1 MPKIRQK
8 LSTRRGKKS
17 ARARRGTATR
27 FFAAVAGR
35 LFSMLRTTPL
45 GLLLLAGLAFYRQ
58 DILPANLVAAL
69 PAISLITLVFSLVI
83 TAWFNRGRAFFILLV
98 LLLSQ
103 WGMAA
108 FAPAH
113 VGKAFALQGLYTFL
127 SLLLP
132 LNILGFSL
140 LAEGKIFSAWGRRC
154 LMLIGLQAAMVLGM
168 VWSGDRVFF
177 NEIGR
182 QSAQLPFLSATPLSD
197 SAVIA
202 FAVSGILLLLGRRRV
217 NRHFRLG
224 VLAVLA
230 VVGLAHHFYPD
241 PLAIPLFYA
250 SAGLIMI
257 LSVLQEY
264 YFKAYFDELTGLP
277 SRRSLNEEMLQLE
290 GVYVIAML
298 DVDFFKK
305 FNDTYGH
312 DAGDDVLRMIASVM
326 MDFKAGEAFRYGGE
340 EFTVLFPGK
349 SLSEALPL
357 LEQLRTAIAKR
368 KFVVRGGKKR
378 EQRLTVT
385 VSIGAAES
393 NAKLSSHKA
402 VLKAADQ
409 ALYRAKENGRNC
421 VSQ

>member
-8 LSTRRGKKS
+8 LSARRGKKS
-17 ARARRGTATR
+17 ARARRGTATL

-45 GLLLLAGLAFYRQ
+45 GLLLLTGLAFYRQ

-113 VGKAFALQGLYTFL
+113 VGKAFALQGLYSFL

-154 LMLIGLQAAMVLGM
+154 LMLIVLQAAMVLGM
-168 VWSGDRVFF
+168 VWSGDKVFF

-182 QSAQLPFLSATPLSD
+182 QSAQLPFLVATPLSD

-202 FAVSGILLLLGRRRV
+202 FAVSGILLLIDRRRV

-326 MDFKAGEAFRYGGE
+326 MDFKAGKAFRYGGE

-357 LEQLRTAIAKR
+357 MEQLRTAIAKR
-368 KFVVRGGKKR
+368 KFVVRGGKKG
-378 EQRLTVT
+378 EQKLTVT

>member
-1 MPKIRQK
+1 
-8 LSTRRGKKS
+8 
-17 ARARRGTATR
+17 
-27 FFAAVAGR
+27 
-35 LFSMLRTTPL
+35 MLRTTPL

-83 TAWFNRGRAFFILLV
+83 TAWFNRGRTFFILLV

-230 VVGLAHHFYPD
+230 VVGFAHHFYPD

-326 MDFKAGEAFRYGGE
+326 MDFKAGKAFRYGGE

-368 KFVVRGGKKR
+368 KFVVRGGKG

>member
-17 ARARRGTATR
+17 VRAQRGTVAR

-154 LMLIGLQAAMVLGM
+154 LMLIVLQAAMILGM

-182 QSAQLPFLSATPLSD
+182 QSAQLPFLSPTPLSD

-326 MDFKAGEAFRYGGE
+326 MDFKAGKAFRYGGE

-368 KFVVRGGKKR
+368 KFVVRGGKG

-393 NAKLSSHKA
+393 NAKLSSHHA